1 MKKLTALIV
10 FLNFI
15 FICGVCNL
23 GAAPSGLTVGVGLDY
38 SVAIV
43 TNTDTS
49 ISSIAANSPS
59 SPGGASAVNK
69 KFIATVFN
77 PEKDYGYGGQISF
90 GFMSDNGVGAEFEF
104 GFFQNK
110 NTEKNNQD
118 SYMQPSMFTGM
129 INGQYL
135 FDLGLIF
142 YPFIALGAG
151 VSRVNI
157 KGNIYD
163 EKDTLLTFD
172 NLKKN
177 ALVYQAGAGVMFGSC
192 TMNFGLQYKF
202 LSTMNVDRDGNFD
215 SLTVNLPSSTA
226 GVGEVAIDPSLFN
239 WKSIASKNHLLVLIA
254 KFSV

>member
-1 MKKLTALIV
+1 MKKLIALIV

-15 FICGVCNL
+15 FICASANVFAG
-23 GAAPSGLTVGVGLDY
+23 PSGLTVGVGLDY
-38 SVAIV
+38 SMGIV

-49 ISSIAANSPS
+49 ISSIKANSPT
-59 SPGGASAVNK
+59 SPGATTAGNK
-69 KFIATVFN
+69 KFTATVFN

-90 GFMSDNGVGAEFEF
+90 GFMSENGVGAEFEF

-110 NTEKNNQD
+110 NTEKNNKE
-118 SYMQPSMFTGM
+118 SYIQPTMFTGM

-135 FDLGLIF
+135 FDFGLIF

-151 VSRVNI
+151 ISRVNI

-163 EKDTLLTFD
+163 EKDILLTFD

-177 ALVYQAGAGVMFGSC
+177 ALVYQAGAGVMFGTC

-202 LSTMNVDRDGNFD
+202 LGSMNIDRDGTFD
-215 SLTVNLPSSTA
+215 SLTVNLPAITA
-226 GVGEVAIDPSLFN
+226 GEGEVAIDPSLFN
-239 WKSIASKNHLLVLIA
+239 WKSIANKNHLIALIA